1 MIKLVFFTMLFNPIL
16 ALKNLQA
23 SNILE
28 SLYLEPLHIR
38 SVNTSNVV
46 ESSAPVLDMIN
57 NTLLNITNNTL
68 SLNNTNQTI
77 TIDERYV
84 MPPPLWILI
93 QLKIF
98 LIILKKIKYTN

>member
-28 SLYLEPLHIR
+28 SLYSESLHLR
-38 SVNTSNVV
+38 SVNTSNIV

-68 SLNNTNQTI
+68 LLNNTNQTI

-84 MPPPLWILI
+84 M
-93 QLKIF
+93 LKF
-98 LIILKKIKYTN
+98 